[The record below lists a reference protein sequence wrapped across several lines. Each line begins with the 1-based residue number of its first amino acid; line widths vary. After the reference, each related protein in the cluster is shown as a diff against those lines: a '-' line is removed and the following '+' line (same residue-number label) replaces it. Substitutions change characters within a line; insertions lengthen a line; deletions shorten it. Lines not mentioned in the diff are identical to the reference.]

1 MTRFNITLD
10 ESIQM
15 VDWAFKN
22 ALGRNFCAKIP
33 SYKILDLVKAICPNC
48 DIKFTGI
55 RCRWR
60 NFMRNC
66 LTAGRV
72 SIVMKLMNIIL
83 FYQITLKSI
92 NSFMK

>member
-22 ALGRNFCAKIP
+22 ALGEKFCKIP
-33 SYKILDLVKAICPNC
+33 SYKILDLAKQFVLTAILNLLAL
-48 DIKFTGI
+48 DQV
-55 RCRWR
+55 R

-66 LTAGRV
+66 LTAG
-72 SIVMKLMNIIL
+72 
-83 FYQITLKSI
+83 KSQ
-92 NSFMK
+92 

>member
-22 ALGRNFCAKIP
+22 ALGKIAVAKFLVIKYLIWQKQFVLTAILNLLALDQVRNFHEE
-33 SYKILDLVKAICPNC
+33 LLNE
-48 DIKFTGI
+48 
-55 RCRWR
+55 R
-60 NFMRNC
+60 
-66 LTAGRV
+66 GRV

-83 FYQITLKSI
+83 FYQITLKV
-92 NSFMK
+92 